1 MIALMLAMYIAQATS
16 ATPYPLP
23 STLSPLE
30 LYRQAIKTMRSITA
44 PRFLKYGVRIDTSH
58 KGQKVRQHFDEF
70 TNVEKTGDRTGKLYV
85 SGDRRTFRSFVRIH
99 PDLFLGHESE
109 PVNSQALTLQSDAEE
124 NQPLKTI
131 GSVTAQTQVYNVT
144 NAGFEDLPR
153 CKSALHLVVKPLF
166 NPLRYNLRDVWI
178 NPPTSRI
185 CRAVAV
191 WRDPIEFA
199 VQIATVFT
207 VTLDLDASG
216 FVDHWAT
223 SGVARF
229 LGMPYAMA
237 QDWTYSNIEPSTQ
250 STLETLGV
258 SGQ

>member
-1 MIALMLAMYIAQATS
+1 MPGRFDSSTS
-16 ATPYPLP
+16 WIFS
-23 STLSPLE
+23 STD
-30 LYRQAIKTMRSITA
+30 
-44 PRFLKYGVRIDTSH
+44 GVRIDTSH

-153 CKSALHLVVKPLF
+153 CNSALHLVLKPRF

-191 WRDPIEFA
+191 WRDPI
-199 VQIATVFT
+199 
-207 VTLDLDASG
+207 DASG

-258 SGQ
+258 RGQ